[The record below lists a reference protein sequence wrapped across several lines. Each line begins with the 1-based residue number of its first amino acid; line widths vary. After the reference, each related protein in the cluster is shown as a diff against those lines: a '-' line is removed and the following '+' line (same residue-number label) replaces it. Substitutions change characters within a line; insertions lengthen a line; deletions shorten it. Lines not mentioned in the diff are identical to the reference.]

1 MTSTTDAAQSAAG
14 ATVARAARYSRRR
27 AVIWTTGLCVALA
40 VSMAIAVGIGPVP
53 IAPGTLVQV
62 VLDHLTG
69 ITVGATNPA
78 DDAIVWNLRI
88 PRVLL
93 GVGVGAGLALCGAA
107 LQAMTRNSL
116 ADPYVLGISSGAST
130 GAAGAILF
138 GLGAGLGAYAL
149 PASAFLG
156 ALGASLLVFFIAR
169 AGGGVTSLRLLLAGV
184 AVGYA
189 LSAATSFLIFASD
202 SAEGSRSVMFWLL
215 GSLALA
221 RWDAVL
227 AVVLVVVAVTFIVL
241 AAGGRSL
248 DAIAA
253 GDETAHTLGVS
264 PDRARVGLLVVVSL
278 CTGAVVAAA
287 GAIGFVGLVIPHL
300 ARRLVGS
307 VHSRMLPVTALLGA
321 LFLVWA
327 DALARTVMQ
336 PRELPIGIL
345 TALVGAPFLL
355 LLVRRLHARPR

>member
-1 MTSTTDAAQSAAG
+1 LSAAL
-14 ATVARAARYSRRR
+14 VAS
-27 AVIWTTGLCVALA
+27 
-40 VSMAIAVGIGPVP
+40 AILTIGIGPVP
-53 IAPGTLVQV
+53 VAPGTIVPILLHHLV
-62 VLDHLTG
+62 G
-69 ITVGATNPA
+69 IPSEATWSQA
-78 DDAIVWNLRI
+78 DGAIVWNVRV

-93 GVGVGAGLALCGAA
+93 GIAVGAGLALCGAA
-107 LQAMTRNSL
+107 LQAMVRNML
-116 ADPYVLGISSGAST
+116 ADPYVLGISGGAST

-138 GLGAGLGAYAL
+138 GFGAGAGQFAL
-149 PASAFLG
+149 PVSAFVG
-156 ALGASLLVFFIAR
+156 ALAASLLVYLIAR
-169 AGGGVTSLRLLLAGV
+169 GGGGVTSLRLLLSGV

-221 RWDAVL
+221 RWDIVL
-227 AVVLVVVAVTFIVL
+227 AIVLVVVAVTL
-241 AAGGRSL
+241 AALMLAGRRL
-248 DAIAA
+248 DALAA
-253 GDETAHTLGVS
+253 GDETALTLGVS
-264 PDRARVGLLVVVSL
+264 PESSRVALLVVVAL

-307 VHSRMLPVTALLGA
+307 VHSRVVPVTALLGSI
-321 LFLVWA
+321 FLIWA

-355 LLVRRLHARPR
+355 ILVRRMYARRR

>member
-1 MTSTTDAAQSAAG
+1 MTTIDEVASREPVTLVVAARQARLRATMW
-14 ATVARAARYSRRR
+14 TVAL
-27 AVIWTTGLCVALA
+27 VVALA
-40 VSMAIAVGIGPVP
+40 VSALVTIGIGPVP
-53 IAPGTLVQV
+53 VAPGTIAQIVSHQLIGLPTTETWTAAEQ
-62 VLDHLTG
+62 
-69 ITVGATNPA
+69 
-78 DDAIVWNLRI
+78 AIVWNVRV
-88 PRVLL
+88 PRMLL
-93 GVGVGAGLALCGAA
+93 GLAVGAGLALCGAA
-107 LQAMTRNSL
+107 LQAMVRNVL

-138 GLGAGLGAYAL
+138 GVGAVVGEYAL
-149 PASAFLG
+149 PASAFVG
-156 ALGASLLVFFIAR
+156 ALVASLLVFAIAR
-169 AGGGVTSLRLLLAGV
+169 SGGAVSSLRLLLSGV

-227 AVVLVVVAVTFIVL
+227 AIVLVVVAVTL
-241 AAGGRSL
+241 AALLWSGRRL
-248 DAIAA
+248 DALAA
-253 GDETAHTLGVS
+253 GDETAHTLGIS
-264 PDRARVGLLVVVSL
+264 PDRTRVGLLVAVSL

-307 VHSRMLPVTALLGA
+307 VHARMLPVTALLGA
-321 LFLVWA
+321 LFLLWA
-327 DALARTVMQ
+327 DALARTIMA

-355 LLVRRLHARPR
+355 ILVRRMYARRH